1 MAARECWPH
10 PAPRSLLPSPWNLI
24 ARACWPPFENGFF
37 CIDRG
42 PGRLAMVQSAG
53 SGSDVP
59 SRCWPGP
66 AVDQSPRPQ
75 PRSCGS
81 LTEAGGKPMRPR
93 VGGPGPCEVPAVCT
107 HLSSRST
114 ALWCPFIG
122 TEGASP
128 TSAPRDGDS
137 QGGRGRESG
146 PWTPGLSLWVG
157 ALGAGQALVLR
168 SGPGR
173 PVSGRSGWSRAP
185 RPLEVARQ
193 SEVTCRPVSTP
204 GFAQGAYMGPVAP
217 RDHVSSLQPPCRGH
231 ACPVTPGW
239 GAETG
244 EGPGRCARCWGRRGR
259 GSVLLKPERTDEPGC
274 LRPGTWC
281 CRSWRL

>member
-1 MAARECWPH
+1 
-10 PAPRSLLPSPWNLI
+10 
-24 ARACWPPFENGFF
+24 
-37 CIDRG
+37 
-42 PGRLAMVQSAG
+42 
-53 SGSDVP
+53 
-59 SRCWPGP
+59 
-66 AVDQSPRPQ
+66 
-75 PRSCGS
+75 
-81 LTEAGGKPMRPR
+81 MRPR

-168 SGPGR
+168 SGPGS

-193 SEVTCRPVSTP
+193 TEVICRPVSTP

-217 RDHVSSLQPPCRGH
+217 RDRVSSLQPPCRGH

-244 EGPGRCARCWGRRGR
+244 EGPGRCARCWGRRGH

-281 CRSWRL
+281 CRSWRLRGPLVAEVSRGLAVPALCGPCLAVPVLCGPRLQPPLPPASASARRGLGPWRLSCS